1 MKQGKK
7 MDARM
12 PELRNKLLVLQGEM
26 TAKDFADKLGLSR
39 QTVGFYLSGQRI
51 PDAKTIEQICKRC
64 NVSSD
69 WLLGLSEDRSLH
81 PSAVDELGLPEEAIR
96 FFSELS
102 RTENDELSET
112 VRCVIGNKDFFGLLF
127 KINAFIS
134 AKKAEKILGT
144 IREQEMD
151 YFKTVACDSTMGFVL
166 EIRRIILER
175 TLEIAKS
182 GKYSEAVSKAIAAE
196 LDMNRQQASTE
207 GLLHFFSIFDMP
219 SLSDLAEY
227 NVSNF
232 FLEFLKKIADEQLE
246 SIELPEIHIESILES
261 KGDHNGND

>member
-7 MDARM
+7 TDARM

-51 PDAKTIEQICKRC
+51 PDAKTIAQICRLC

-96 FFSELS
+96 SFSELS

-112 VRCVIGNKDFFGLLF
+112 VRCVIGNKDFFSLLF

-134 AKKAEKILGT
+134 AKKAGKIIGA
-144 IREQEMD
+144 ISEQEMD
-151 YFKTVACDSTMGFVL
+151 YLRTVACDSSMGYVL
-166 EIRRIILER
+166 EVRRAIFEK
-175 TLEIAKS
+175 TLEIAKN
-182 GKYSEAVSKAIAAE
+182 GKYGKAVSNSIVAQ
-196 LDMNRQQASTE
+196 LDMYRKQDTTE
-207 GLLHFFSIFDMP
+207 GLLHFFDMP

-227 NVSNF
+227 NVNNF
-232 FLEFLKKIADEQLE
+232 FLEFLKKLSDEQLE
-246 SIELPEIHIESILES
+246 SIDLPEIDIESILKS
-261 KGDHNGND
+261 KGEHNGND